1 MAQFETPKTD
11 WVSEDYIN
19 INDYNRIIN
28 NLAYVST
35 NMLNKYYIIPE
46 SFNDLTDKDVT
57 YSDYPTADKWNLI
70 ENKLEEL
77 DNITDNILNV
87 GDKKTFY
94 PGGNYIDYNE
104 LNRIENATLMF
115 YNLYYR
121 LERTKIV
128 LPFTL
133 GNYGG
138 FE

>member
-19 INDYNRIIN
+19 INDYNRILN
-28 NLAYVST
+28 NLLYVSAE
-35 NMLNKYYIIPE
+35 MLSKYYIIPE
-46 SFNDLTDKDVT
+46 SFYDIINEEVT
-57 YSDYPTADKWNLI
+57 YNDYPTADKWNMI

-77 DNITDNILNV
+77 NNITGRILNI

-94 PGGNYIDYNE
+94 PGGSYIDYNE
-104 LNRIENATLMF
+104 LNRIEKATLMF

-121 LERTKIV
+121 LERAKTV

-138 FE
+138 F

>member
-1 MAQFETPKTD
+1 MAQFETPKTN

-19 INDYNRIIN
+19 INDYNRILN
-28 NLAYVST
+28 NLLYISAE
-35 NMLNKYYIIPE
+35 MLSKYYIIPE
-46 SFNDLTDKDVT
+46 SFYDIINEEVT
-57 YSDYPTADKWNLI
+57 YNDYPTADKWNMI

-77 DNITDNILNV
+77 NNITGGILNI

-94 PGGNYIDYNE
+94 PGGSYIDYNE
-104 LNRIENATLMF
+104 LNRIEKATLMF

-121 LERTKIV
+121 LERAKIV

-138 FE
+138 F